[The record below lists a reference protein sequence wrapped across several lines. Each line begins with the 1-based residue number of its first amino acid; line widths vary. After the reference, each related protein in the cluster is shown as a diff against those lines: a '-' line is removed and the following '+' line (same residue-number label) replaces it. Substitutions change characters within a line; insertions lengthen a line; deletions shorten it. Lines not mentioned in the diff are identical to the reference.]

1 MTFDYSYTGNLSLLE
16 RPKVAFFA
24 SRVVPQVIHDQAL
37 EWAKQCCDT
46 DRVVISGFHSPLE
59 NAVFHLLLEARH
71 PIIWGLGRR
80 LYHRYPPEVELALAE
95 NRIMIFAARNVQ
107 RTGWSTTDFVS
118 CFRCLGSI
126 RKELIPLFDTNTF
139 LMGRAPS
146 KRMMRS
152 VTREFFAFSLIPS
165 FLCSSVR

>member
-95 NRIMIFAARNVQ
+95 NRIMILPRATCKGQDGVLR
-107 RTGWSTTDFVS
+107 RFVIS
-118 CFRCLGSI
+118 CWRI
-126 RKELIPLFDTNTF
+126 WPTRKSMLSMSKDAVVPLTCCMTWKGETNQF
-139 LMGRAPS
+139 Y
-146 KRMMRS
+146 
-152 VTREFFAFSLIPS
+152 
-165 FLCSSVR
+165 

>member
-95 NRIMIFAARNVQ
+95 NRIMILAARNVQ
-107 RTGWSTTDFVS
+107 RTGWSTAQIRNFMLANMADEEVYAINVEGRSSSLDVLYDLERRNKPVLLISSPVS
-118 CFRCLGSI
+118 GAW
-126 RKELIPLFDTNTF
+126 E
-139 LMGRAPS
+139 
-146 KRMMRS
+146 
-152 VTREFFAFSLIPS
+152 AFEKS
-165 FLCSSVR
+165 